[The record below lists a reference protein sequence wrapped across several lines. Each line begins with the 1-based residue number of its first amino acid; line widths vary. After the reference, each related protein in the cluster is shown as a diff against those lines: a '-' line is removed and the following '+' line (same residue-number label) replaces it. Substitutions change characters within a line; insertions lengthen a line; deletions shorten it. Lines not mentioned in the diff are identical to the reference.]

1 MKLNEGSVA
10 ITHGEIEYL
19 LVFLKN
25 KNNLEELKKSYKNDT
40 KIDIRKYIDVNEFEK
55 K

>member
-1 MKLNEGSVA
+1 MSIMKLNEGSLA

-25 KNNLEELKKSYKNDT
+25 KDNLIL
-40 KIDIRKYIDVNEFEK
+40 I
-55 K
+55 